1 VGERDKASR
10 DLELL
15 NSDPMSI
22 WVTRHSRMSGGRDGS
37 PVGAIEHKSGADVEQ
52 HDGVPGAEI
61 VLGLGVANWGEG
73 VMADGWGNHDV
84 SRVVSAGGGNHFLVG
99 LMRTSSNYH
108 LLGGIVF
115 CFLKCLDA
123 N

>member
-61 VLGLGVANWGEG
+61 VLGVGVAKWGEG
-73 VMADGWGNHDV
+73 RWRM
-84 SRVVSAGGGNHFLVG
+84 GGESTMCPVWCL
-99 LMRTSSNYH
+99 RE
-108 LLGGIVF
+108 GGIIF
-115 CFLKCLDA
+115 
-123 N
+123 